1 MKNKKIEENIIIAIN
16 AMKKVMILFLGPFL
30 TAYFIRKSQE
40 SITDLS
46 VYYIFSYILL
56 GVGSFVVAGI
66 IKNKFRVGMFR
77 IGVIFNFIYIMTIII
92 LKEKI
97 IEYLGLISIFYGIS
111 SSAYW
116 FPYNLFVINKID
128 NERRTEYTVKSK
140 IISLII
146 GVLCPII
153 LGSIITVT
161 NYELTAIIILV
172 ISIIQIIL
180 SFMLSPDNETNL
192 SKFNAKQTLN
202 KLKSNKQI
210 RRISIVEFFI
220 GMNVSDGAL
229 EILMTILILNSFKTD
244 MNLGIITSI
253 TTVLSMICVHLY
265 GKIYKKKNDK
275 GLIIVSSILPV
286 IAVFILL
293 IWRNNITIII
303 YNICYVIFTSLLTLT
318 REIRLFNISDSHIV
332 DKNNQCEFFALRESI
347 LNIGR
352 VMGYTML
359 LLAGLTGSQF
369 VLSIVMVLLTL
380 SIPIMGLNITKIE
393 KFEDN
398 VFSPKLKNICK

>member
-1 MKNKKIEENIIIAIN
+1 MKNKKLEENIIIAIN

-30 TAYFIRKSQE
+30 TAYFIKKSQE

-46 VYYIFSYILL
+46 IYYIFSYILL
-56 GVGSFVVAGI
+56 GVGSFVIASI

-77 IGVIFNFIYIMTIII
+77 IGVILNFLYIITIII

-97 IEYLGLISIFYGIS
+97 VEHLGLVSVLYGIS

-116 FPYNLFVINKID
+116 FSYNLFVINKID
-128 NERRTEYTVKSK
+128 NKTRTEYTVKSK
-140 IISLII
+140 IISSVI

-161 NYELTAIIILV
+161 NYELTAVIILI

-192 SKFNAKQTLN
+192 PKFNVKESWN
-202 KLKSNKQI
+202 KLKNNRQI

-229 EILMTILILNSFKTD
+229 EILMTILIFNSFKTD

-253 TTVLSMICVHLY
+253 TTILSMIFVHLY
-265 GKIYKKKNDK
+265 GKIYIKRDDK
-275 GLIIVSSILPV
+275 RLIIISSILPV

-293 IWRNNITIII
+293 IWRNNMTIII
-303 YNICYVIFTSLLTLT
+303 YNICYVIFTGLLTLT
-318 REIRLFNISDSHIV
+318 REIRLFNISDSYIV
-332 DKNNQCEFFALRESI
+332 DKNNQCEFFALREGI

-352 VMGYTML
+352 VVGYTML

-369 VLSIVMVLLTL
+369 ILSIVMVLLTL

-393 KFEDN
+393 KFE
-398 VFSPKLKNICK
+398 

>member
-30 TAYFIRKSQE
+30 TAYFIKKSQE

-46 VYYIFSYILL
+46 IYYIFSYTLL
-56 GVGSFVVAGI
+56 GIGTFIVASI

-77 IGVIFNFIYIMTIII
+77 IGVILNFVYIMIIII

-97 IEYLGLISIFYGIS
+97 IEHLGLISLLYGIS

-116 FPYNLFVINKID
+116 FSYNLFVINKID

-140 IISLII
+140 IISSII

-359 LLAGLTGSQF
+359 LLAGLTGSQL

-380 SIPIMGLNITKIE
+380 SILIMGLNITKIE
-393 KFEDN
+393 KFEE
-398 VFSPKLKNICK
+398 

>member
-97 IEYLGLISIFYGIS
+97 IEYLGLISILYGIS

-192 SKFNAKQTLN
+192 SEFNAKQTLN

-393 KFEDN
+393 KFEDK
-398 VFSPKLKNICK
+398 VE